1 MPQPFGMPH
10 SESRTSSST
19 PFVSFPF
26 GLVGGVDYVDDH
38 HGIGGRIDEIVEDMP
53 HDRPGVDALCLE
65 FANEISADNSRPSP
79 SARSRDRFS
88 RGNPWLSSPVGPDRL
103 APHVSTLGRVHQEV
117 IALGTHDDDGGL
129 AILHGSGHHRRS
141 GWTSVQRTG
150 RCSRGS
156 WPLSRRRNGTDDD
169 RANRSGT

>member
-1 MPQPFGMPH
+1 MARTTDRSTGGHQPNLREWLCHLCFPLCHVQFTFMGGSRRMDNAAALRHAPLGNRRN
-10 SESRTSSST
+10 SRGRTSSST
-19 PFVSFPF
+19 PFV
-26 GLVGGVDYVDDH
+26 
-38 HGIGGRIDEIVEDMP
+38 
-53 HDRPGVDALCLE
+53 
-65 FANEISADNSRPSP
+65 
-79 SARSRDRFS
+79 ARSRDRFS

-117 IALGTHDDDGGL
+117 VALGTHDDDGGL